1 MNREIFEKTVQNLSA
16 LFLQKLVLCVISLPL
31 SSDGGLSHNPPHIC
45 PCNRFSN
52 TRLSSLCC
60 LPRAGDVAATRSY
73 FRRPAL
79 GDKGAE
85 ICQNEDKTCLKL
97 FVDKL

>member
-1 MNREIFEKTVQNLSA
+1 MNREIFEETVQNLSA

-79 GDKGAE
+79 GDKVAE
-85 ICQNEDKTCLKL
+85 MCQNEDKMCL
-97 FVDKL
+97 